1 MSEAEEPKTKITG
14 MSDADVK
21 NDNIDK
27 AFDLTESGLDSVSC
41 EEAVWCCL

>member
-1 MSEAEEPKTKITG
+1 MPEGAEPKKITG
-14 MSDADVK
+14 MSDADIK

-41 EEAVWCCL
+41 EEAVWWGLW